1 MNRFNISAR
10 RVVDEKGRFVRV
22 SAAEVQQ
29 LRSVAEG
36 EETRSSRSPSN
47 ATTST
52 IPAGWQSGFGSGSP
66 VQKSVSEKSATREV
80 DSLDGEEEREENPT
94 LARLKSIRNSRSGRF
109 NELEQIVNSADMQL
123 VESDLF
129 FSLSNEYHSMG
140 QRLDPLR
147 KANKAVD
154 VLCKSLE
161 DAAAVLG
168 GSSLTDA
175 VNDFVLGFMELL
187 STGAYAAAM
196 ALLKLLGQWGLK
208 QHIGTRKYS
217 VSRKV
222 LKCWRE
228 YAFAEGGEGL
238 LGWQQLCLKGEIT
251 GLLTEGPRSTFGSAG
266 MVRMNEFGEDHDH
279 QVDFFID
286 GLASYLGFEQVNKKS
301 AAAAYKAWWIDTEA
315 EKADGKRHGLRMSDN
330 ADADYEVWLESFE
343 SLLDELED
351 AIEESG
357 DFQYAMNE
365 QKIVVNLKEG
375 RNKTTWMCTE
385 KILDLKEILWKHCTA
400 KEAKGL
406 ITEGL
411 RKKAVKDKN
420 FKVFPSAVNGST
432 EIHLTLVAKTGID
445 PMTFTL

>member
-66 VQKSVSEKSATREV
+66 VQKSVSEKSATGEV

-140 QRLDPLR
+140 QMLDPLR

-168 GSSLTDA
+168 SSSLTDA
-175 VNDFVLGFMELL
+175 VNDFVLGFME
-187 STGAYAAAM
+187 
-196 ALLKLLGQWGLK
+196 LLKLLGQWGLK

-251 GLLTEGPRSTFGSAG
+251 GLLTEGPR
-266 MVRMNEFGEDHDH
+266 
-279 QVDFFID
+279 
-286 GLASYLGFEQVNKKS
+286 
-301 AAAAYKAWWIDTEA
+301 
-315 EKADGKRHGLRMSDN
+315 
-330 ADADYEVWLESFE
+330 
-343 SLLDELED
+343 
-351 AIEESG
+351 
-357 DFQYAMNE
+357 
-365 QKIVVNLKEG
+365 
-375 RNKTTWMCTE
+375 
-385 KILDLKEILWKHCTA
+385 
-400 KEAKGL
+400 
-406 ITEGL
+406 
-411 RKKAVKDKN
+411 
-420 FKVFPSAVNGST
+420 
-432 EIHLTLVAKTGID
+432 
-445 PMTFTL
+445 